1 MAHYLPIEKKILIL
15 NSLVEGNSICS
26 TVRMTGVHKL
36 TILRLLCEAGERAQ
50 EILDREMVNLECKY
64 IQVDE
69 IWNFVFKKQK
79 QCTEEEKRSG
89 EVGDHLHVCR
99 NGQPDKNCSLI
110 SYRKKKPALCTSNDE
125 GFTIQN

>member
-36 TILRLLCEAGERAQ
+36 TILRLLIEAGERAQ

-69 IWNFVFKKQK
+69 IWNFVSKKQK
-79 QCTEEEKRSG
+79 QCTDRRKTNRRSRRSI
-89 EVGDHLHVCR
+89 HVC
-99 NGQPDKNCSLI
+99 GD
-110 SYRKKKPALCTSNDE
+110 
-125 GFTIQN
+125 G